1 MEQIKIFDDLYLF
14 RTMNQDIN
22 LTFNQY
28 LLLGAEPILIHTGNV
43 HHAADLVPKIK
54 AILGKDDL
62 SYIFISH
69 FEADECGGLGLLL
82 SQFPNTKPVCSPVT
96 ARQFRG
102 FGFKYD
108 FVVKAPGEC
117 LQTPDYKLDFISY
130 PAEMHLWEGLLA
142 FESHRKILFS
152 SDLFIRMG
160 AVPPTPVEADWQQ
173 EIGNITPQ
181 QIPSPEA
188 RNTLQQVL
196 AALPVKYV
204 AAGHGPVLSVLLSDQ
219 IPNSQAVDRTHLK

>member
-1 MEQIKIFDDLYLF
+1 MEQIKVFDNLYLF
-14 RTMNQDIN
+14 RTMNKDIN

-28 LLLGAEPILIHTGNV
+28 LLLGAESILIHAGTAQ
-43 HHAADLVPKIK
+43 HAADLIPKIK
-54 AILGKDDL
+54 VILGKDDL

-69 FEADECGGLGLLL
+69 FEADECGGLDLLL
-82 SQFPNTKPVCSPVT
+82 SQFPNAKPVCSSVT

-108 FVVKAPGEC
+108 FIVKAPGDC

-152 SDLFIRMG
+152 SDLFIQMG
-160 AVPPTPVEADWQQ
+160 STLSTPVKADWQK

-181 QIPSPEA
+181 QIPSAEA
-188 RNTLQQVL
+188 RTTLQQALTV
-196 AALPVKYV
+196 LPVKYV
-204 AAGHGPVLSVLLSDQ
+204 APGHGPFLL
-219 IPNSQAVDRTHLK
+219 V